1 MQINVNGFQQAND
14 IEPCQN
20 SRLS

>member
-1 MQINVNGFQQAND
+1 MKINVNGFQQAND